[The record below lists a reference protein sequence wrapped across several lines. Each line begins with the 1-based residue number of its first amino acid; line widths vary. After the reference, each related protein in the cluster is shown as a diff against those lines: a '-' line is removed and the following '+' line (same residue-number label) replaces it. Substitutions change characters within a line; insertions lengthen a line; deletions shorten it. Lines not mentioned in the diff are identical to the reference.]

1 MKKSK
6 SPDQSPAEFKNNPF
20 KALKGVVPPPPAAQ
34 KKAAPS
40 RKNAGP
46 IEDDTELFLRA
57 AAGARKIANEDVPAE
72 APDNKRVVGRPD
84 AVPHEPEDDQLFFQA
99 MKKIGT
105 TIREVRREPYDSD
118 GEETHHRSSAGR
130 MRQLKRGTLRISET
144 LDLHGFHRDEALAQL
159 EHFIVNA
166 FSRGERAV
174 LVITGKGINSPEGP
188 VLQGAVETWLR
199 EKGKGMVVEF
209 APAPRDMG
217 GTGAFV
223 VFLKKK

>member
-20 KALKGVVPPPPAAQ
+20 KSLKGVVPPLPAAQ
-34 KKAAPS
+34 RKAAPS
-40 RKNAGP
+40 RKNTEP
-46 IEDDTELFLRA
+46 IEDDTALFLRA

-72 APDNKRVVGRPD
+72 TPGNKRVLGPSD
-84 AVPHEPEDDQLFFQA
+84 DVPPEDDRLFFQA

-105 TIREVRREPYDSD
+105 TIREVRREPEDHD
-118 GEETHHRSSAGR
+118 GEERHQRSSAGR
-130 MRQLKRGTLRISET
+130 MRQLKRGTLRISEEI
-144 LDLHGFHRDEALAQL
+144 DLHGDHKDEALKRL

-166 FSRGERAV
+166 FSRGQHAV
-174 LVITGKGINSPEGP
+174 LVITGKGINSPEGLP
-188 VLQGAVETWLR
+188 VLQGAVATWLS

-209 APAPRDMG
+209 APAPRELG
-217 GTGAFV
+217 GAGAFV